1 MRRLAVVLFF
11 VLVGVASLGISAQ
24 LHLDTPIGREAGRRV
39 LVELVSAEIA
49 GSLDAEEVLSLAP
62 DEAWVANVT
71 IRDPDGRPVIV
82 GERVHVRFDPWALLR
97 GEVRFPLGEVIGGEL
112 VLYESESGLPTF
124 VDAFG
129 SSTPRAPDAP
139 FEPGSVLAIVER
151 LDIRDLRVRGT
162 LLGVEGLEVEDV
174 RARLALRIDD
184 RIPEGFELRVDEAD
198 GRVVAPFGKEL
209 QLVSTSARVRDD
221 ASGTRLHARLRTGDG
236 EELGVLL
243 DYARPDGASATDG
256 DDVLDLLLRL
266 DPVRAETVAGSGL
279 APWAEPLVGEVRG
292 HVRLRGPPDD
302 LELRGW
308 LRTEGGGVAVA
319 GRLASD
325 SDSEVTA
332 RTHALQL
339 DRLVD
344 GASSARVRGRA
355 RLALPV
361 EGDPRVDADLD
372 PFRLGELEV
381 PASHLEGS
389 LGEEQLNVDVLRVT
403 TPGGTLEARGR
414 VGFDGSVD
422 LRVEGDVGQLADEP
436 TLAGLVPGARGLARF
451 EATLALDPDG
461 ALRADGRWVLTRFRY
476 GPVYVG
482 VLVATGR
489 IDGNVRAPEVALRLG
504 LRDVRVDER
513 PLGDGTGRVEGGPTS
528 YRVELDTQRDA
539 RRVGLGGRVV
549 VDDGFRVDLS
559 RVELAEGRLRWTGEL
574 TGLTSR
580 GTVLS
585 LERARL
591 RSGNQRVEASGVWRR
606 SRGEDAIELAAN
618 ELDLGELRALL
629 RGWVEGLPD
638 VDGRVSGTA
647 SVGGDLERQP
657 RLHVDATLADGRV
670 GAVAGLDG
678 SVLFQYADGL
688 LVGDLGL
695 TAAGSGELELDLR
708 GTLDRDLRFRDALE
722 YAAFHVDGR
731 GRDLDLGLLQHLPF
745 ELPELRGRA
754 SGSGHADGGF
764 DAFDFEANVDIPA
777 LQFELPESWREEGEP
792 PLSPPLGFRGRVGYA
807 DGGLTLRGSFRDDG
821 GQLAE
826 AEASVLLDLLSTL
839 EDPSLLPSLLDVAP
853 WRLALRLPPRRVD
866 RWPLALRRGIP
877 SPESLLASATLTLR
891 GGAYRPAGD
900 LAANVAWVGPE
911 IHACG
916 SPSRPRVELLAH
928 LENGATH
935 FGLTGLVDDR
945 RVVFG
950 EADAAT
956 PVDAWLR
963 APESFALPS
972 TRATLWAVELPL
984 DRLPY
989 VCQDVEGPITAS
1001 IEIERLFGAR
1011 PRLVAELSS
1020 DSLHVRQVSRD
1031 ASGTTRI
1038 RSRSPALSTRAHAEL
1053 GNGRANADVEM
1064 AWWNG
1069 GLTRATAGT
1078 ALRWD
1083 EDVWLP
1089 EVPEDARLDGSAELV
1104 DTPLEAALLFVP
1116 QVSEAHGGL
1125 FGHVDV
1131 RGELRDPLLEGEIE
1145 LRDGGLAI
1153 PALGQRL
1160 DDVEGMVLLEGR
1172 NLVLQRFEAHD
1183 GDGVASLAGD
1193 ISLEG
1198 FAPRRA
1204 DLALDADSFPVRQEG
1219 SVLARLTGQSRLGA
1233 DFYEGGLQGTVVVDG
1248 LSVWLGDDAGRTPQ
1262 SLAPHPDIVVL
1273 GRETADEEPAE
1284 PYSVSLHVDARRPF
1298 TIKGDDFAA
1307 ELVAVLELGYVDALQ
1322 LKGEVELRSG
1332 HFDIFGKRFDVERGA
1347 LFFDGETDLDPSVNL
1362 VAVHELR
1369 SRSGETVTVTAS
1381 GRLSEPVI
1389 RFTSSLTNDRAE
1401 IIALLVSG
1409 EVRGETAQD
1418 VERAPTDF
1426 LAGIAAGVLTLSL
1439 REEFGQVV
1447 PTIVVEGNTYGGT
1460 RIRGGWRLED
1470 VLPESLRRVIRGVY
1484 IEGFFNTS
1492 GQDGE
1497 GSRRTV
1503 GQVQDYGFLLELAL
1517 PRNVVNTNTFTPP
1530 NNFSLDVTW
1539 QP

>member
-11 VLVGVASLGISAQ
+11 VLVGVASLWISAQ

-344 GASSARVRGRA
+344 GAPSARVRGRA

-900 LAANVAWVGPE
+900 LAANVAWVGPRFTPAAALAAE
-911 IHACG
+911 GGAWRT
-916 SPSRPRVELLAH
+916 SRTARRTSVSLAWSTTAVWSSGRPTPPR
-928 LENGATH
+928 
-935 FGLTGLVDDR
+935 R
-945 RVVFG
+945 
-950 EADAAT
+950 
-956 PVDAWLR
+956 
-963 APESFALPS
+963 S
-972 TRATLWAVELPL
+972 TRGCA
-984 DRLPY
+984 RRR
-989 VCQDVEGPITAS
+989 AS
-1001 IEIERLFGAR
+1001 RFPAPAR
-1011 PRLVAELSS
+1011 RSGRSS
-1020 DSLHVRQVSRD
+1020 SRSIDSPTSARTSKVRSPP
-1031 ASGTTRI
+1031 
-1038 RSRSPALSTRAHAEL
+1038 RSRSSGSSARDLVSSPSLVRQPPRSTGVARRVGDDAHSLALARALDPRSRRARQRTSERGRGDGVVERRPHA
-1053 GNGRANADVEM
+1053 GHGRH
-1064 AWWNG
+1064 
-1069 GLTRATAGT
+1069 RASMG
-1078 ALRWD
+1078 

-1089 EVPEDARLDGSAELV
+1089 EVPEDARLDGSAEPV
-1104 DTPLEAALLFVP
+1104 DTPLEAALLVP
-1116 QVSEAHGGL
+1116 QVSEAHGRSL
-1125 FGHVDV
+1125 
-1131 RGELRDPLLEGEIE
+1131 RSRRRAGELRDPLLEGEIE

-1153 PALGQRL
+1153 PARSAPRRRRRAWCCSKW
-1160 DDVEGMVLLEGR
+1160 R

-1204 DLALDADSFPVRQEG
+1204 DLALDADGFPVRQEG

-1233 DFYEGGLQGTVVVDG
+1233 DFYDGGLQGTVVVDG

-1262 SLAPHPDIVVL
+1262 SLAPHPDILVL

-1381 GRLSEPVI
+1381 GRLSDPVI